1 MKTLY
6 DLLDA
11 LPEDD
16 AESLRAAFRK
26 AAKANYPENNP
37 GDPDAP
43 LRFRR
48 IVRANAILSDERQ
61 RAHYDRLLA
70 VALQQRR

>member
-6 DLLDA
+6 DLLNA
-11 LPEDD
+11 LPDDD

-26 AAKANYPENNP
+26 AAKANHPDNNP
-37 GDPDAP
+37 GEPDAP

-48 IVRANAILSDERQ
+48 IVRRPCGNYRKVTVIAGWC
-61 RAHYDRLLA
+61 
-70 VALQQRR
+70 